1 MTCPLNG
8 KPCVKYKCFHI
19 TEKHGEKVET
29 YMVCEDCLYI
39 SATSKIKMSDEDI
52 SCDSC
57 GLKLEEVLKGSRM
70 GCARCYD
77 CFEGTIEHV
86 IKAVQDAD
94 RHVGRIPTTWKMEQA
109 EKTDPLQFLT
119 ELKQKYR
126 IAVKSER
133 YERASAL
140 NSHIIRFEEL
150 LERHEKEGR
159 SPPVQKEIAT
169 MIYDIRESELS
180 QSLK

>member
-1 MTCPLNG
+1 MKCPLNG
-8 KPCVKYKCFHI
+8 KPCLKYKGFHI
-19 TEKHGEKVET
+19 TEKHGENAEN

-39 SATSKIKMSDEDI
+39 SAASKIKMSDGGI

-77 CFEGTIEHV
+77 CFEGTIGHV

-94 RHVGRIPTTWKMEQA
+94 RHVGIIPTTWKMEQA
-109 EKTDPLQFLT
+109 EKTDSLKFLT

-140 NSHIIRFEEL
+140 NSDIIRFEEL
-150 LERHEKEGR
+150 LGRHEKEGR

-169 MIYDIRESELS
+169 MIYEIRESES
-180 QSLK
+180 A